1 MKKKLFIA
9 GLFVTA
15 ALSIAGCSD
24 SKDKQAKNIASAG
37 EIETNDSGNLMA
49 GVTASTVELCE
60 YKGIKV
66 GRSTEEVEQEAID
79 DAINTIL
86 SGFATSEKV
95 EEGTVADGDNVNI
108 DYVGTIEGQEFDGGK
123 DAGHNLTIGSNAFI
137 DGFEEGLIGANIG
150 DTVTLNLKFPDSYSK
165 STKIGDET
173 ITLAG
178 KDVTFEV
185 KVNYITISTN
195 PPLTDEF
202 VAENGKDY
210 GDSKTVDELNEYV
223 NGQIAL
229 SNKLRTLWPQI
240 VSGSTVTIDAAEKQ
254 EKYSELYMYY
264 ENIVKSNYG
273 KDLETYV
280 KDINSTM
287 NDFTQSLKDEA
298 DYQIK
303 CQTISNAI
311 ARAEDITIT
320 EEEYNDKAE
329 EDMMYYGYSSIDEYQ
344 ANYPKQE
351 TIDSLIYYKVL
362 EFIGE
367 NAVVVDDAELE
378 TETQAK

>member
-9 GLFVTA
+9 GLLVTA
-15 ALSIAGCSD
+15 VLSMAGCSG
-24 SKDKQAKNIASAG
+24 SKDKSEKKVASAG
-37 EIETNDSGNLMA
+37 EIETNDSGDLMA

-66 GRSTEEVEQEAID
+66 GRSVEEIEQKDID
-79 DAINTIL
+79 DAINNIL

-95 EEGTVADGDNVNI
+95 EEGTVKDGDTVNI
-108 DYVGTIEGQEFDGGK
+108 DYVGTVGGEEFEGGK
-123 DAGHNLTIGSNAFI
+123 DAGHDLTIGSNSFI
-137 DGFEEGLIGANIG
+137 DGFEEGLIGANVG
-150 DTVTLNLKFPDSYSK
+150 DTVTLNLKFPDSYTR
-165 STKIGDET
+165 STKINDET
-173 ITLAG
+173 VSLAG
-178 KDVTFEV
+178 QDVTFEV
-185 KVNYITISTN
+185 KINYINVTTN
-195 PPLTDEF
+195 PELTDEF
-202 VAENGKDY
+202 VAQNGKEY
-210 GDSKTVDELNEYV
+210 GDSKTVDELNAYV
-223 NGQIAL
+223 KDQIIL
-229 SNKLRTLWPQI
+229 SNKLRTLWPQV

-264 ENIVKSNYG
+264 ENIIKSNYG
-273 KDLETYV
+273 KDLDTYV
-280 KDINSTM
+280 KDYGTTM
-287 NDFTQSLKDEA
+287 DEFTQSIKDEA

-311 ARAEDITIT
+311 ARAENITIT
-320 EEEYNDKAE
+320 EDEYQTKAD
-329 EDMMYYGYSSIDEYQ
+329 EDMAYYGYKDIDEYQ

-378 TETQAK
+378 TETQSK